1 MLSHLFI
8 SQKCH
13 SLNKA
18 TPLTG
23 AARCGGRGTAPSPPT
38 HCSPL
43 SHPAPDPRCSSL
55 LTSSSKKYA
64 LLRGRKAGAGRTCSW
79 KRGAKRESSFQ
90 SWSRESS
97 SPDIR
102 LRIALLGHNVKH
114 VTLNSK
120 VILHKEP
127 QVKDFSVLRAV
138 PVTIVENV
146 EKKQQWNTELLV
158 SNVI

>member
-1 MLSHLFI
+1 MEGAQPISSHPLLPSQPSSPRPTLQLSANVI
-8 SQKCH
+8 QQEVCSAQ
-13 SLNKA
+13 
-18 TPLTG
+18 
-23 AARCGGRGTAPSPPT
+23 RQEGRGRQDMQLEERSRERAASSPE
-38 HCSPL
+38 
-43 SHPAPDPRCSSL
+43 A
-55 LTSSSKKYA
+55 
-64 LLRGRKAGAGRTCSW
+64 
-79 KRGAKRESSFQ
+79 
-90 SWSRESS
+90 ESS

-146 EKKQQWNTELLV
+146 EKKQQ
-158 SNVI
+158 